1 MYHVIYQDIFF
12 VFSTRRTSTWPD
24 HRTEKARDRDSSF
37 HKKTA
42 ILSVFQENY
51 NSLKSEFHFL
61 VKSES
66 TLWIFLQKVDVSFQ
80 KWTFLKMSKTEKS
93 AGEFCKKSS
102 SLVFPQKVKIIIL
115 V

>member
-51 NSLKSEFHFL
+51 NSLKSE
-61 VKSES
+61 S
-66 TLWIFLQKVDVSFQ
+66 TLLIFLQKVDVSFQ